1 MTSLILFLLLST
13 VIFSILLYVF
23 VFLESGIMTTFRYPR
38 VRSAG
43 NVITSHL
50 NFFKTAAQPE
60 CHFHTKSEWIKI
72 QDQKEDAINWK
83 MANIQC
89 MQGELRT
96 A

>member
-1 MTSLILFLLLST
+1 MFIVFPVNVVLELSHIFSHNFMTSLILFLLLST

-50 NFFKTAAQPE
+50 NFF
-60 CHFHTKSEWIKI
+60 
-72 QDQKEDAINWK
+72 
-83 MANIQC
+83 
-89 MQGELRT
+89 
-96 A
+96 